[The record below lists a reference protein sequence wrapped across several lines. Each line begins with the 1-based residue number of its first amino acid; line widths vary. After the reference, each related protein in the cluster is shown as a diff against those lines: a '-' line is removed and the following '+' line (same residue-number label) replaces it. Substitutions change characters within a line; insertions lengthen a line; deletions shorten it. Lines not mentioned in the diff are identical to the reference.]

1 MTSEESSNKRRENSY
16 RDYPAAILNRKLSIM
31 KNKGQ
36 IKVIKKD
43 ERNRVESAE
52 PKISTRQATK
62 EAARD
67 MVSTVSTWVNDFQQR
82 RRAETTQAI
91 KTLFGER
98 PEPSGA

>member
-1 MTSEESSNKRRENSY
+1 
-16 RDYPAAILNRKLSIM
+16 M

-43 ERNRVESAE
+43 DRNRVDSVE
-52 PKISTRQATK
+52 PKVSTRQATK

-67 MVSTVSTWVNDFQQR
+67 MVSTVSNWVNDFQQR

-91 KTLFGER
+91 KTLFGDR